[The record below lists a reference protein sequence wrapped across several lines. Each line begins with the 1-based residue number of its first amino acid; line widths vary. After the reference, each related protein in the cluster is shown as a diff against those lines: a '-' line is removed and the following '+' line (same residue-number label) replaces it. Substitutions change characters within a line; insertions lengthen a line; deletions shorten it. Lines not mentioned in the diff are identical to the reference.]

1 MFIML
6 YQDKQSEGIHD
17 EENLEIEEDEVDGE
31 WNIIN
36 EEEDL
41 NLDQPAGSKTI
52 TFSGGQE
59 VPGSGFERQLDIT
72 GPHQGSFLGA
82 GRVHSIDLH

>member
-1 MFIML
+1 M
-6 YQDKQSEGIHD
+6 K
-17 EENLEIEEDEVDGE
+17 IEEDEVDGE
-31 WNIIN
+31 WNITD

-59 VPGSGFERQLDIT
+59 VPEEQVCF
-72 GPHQGSFLGA
+72 
-82 GRVHSIDLH
+82 